1 MSSLYGFIGED
12 NSDVDAF
19 EVILSKYIPKEKFRL
34 KRFVGKGH
42 GKISAKVKAWTE
54 ILLNEG
60 CKAVFIVQDLDEYKF
75 KDLKKSLEEKIKSL
89 NTKNNILVI
98 IPIKELEA
106 WLLTDPKVLQDV
118 FNFLSL
124 PKLPSNPEQCKDP
137 KKEIADIV
145 RKYRQNHRIIYT
157 NTSHNKEIL
166 EKLSLISLRKCSS
179 FEQLHRYLELNLN
192 GKKKI
197 RKKT

>member
-19 EVILSKYIPKEKFRL
+19 EVILSKYIPKEKFKL

-54 ILLNEG
+54 ILLQEG
-60 CKAVFIVQDLDEYKF
+60 CKAVFIVQDLDEYKL
-75 KDLKKSLEEKIKSL
+75 KDLKQSLEDKIQSL
-89 NTKNNILVI
+89 NTKKNILVV

-118 FNFLSL
+118 FNFLSP

-145 RKYRQNHRIIYT
+145 RKHRQNHRIIYT

-166 EKLSLISLRKCSS
+166 QKLSLSSLRKCSS
-179 FEQLHRYLELNLN
+179 FELLHSYLTLNLT
-192 GKKKI
+192 GKKKT
-197 RKKT
+197 RQKR